1 MSVHPH
7 RSCYLEMNSLE
18 SYRIEEIEEVK
29 EFLQVVLERCSC
41 QQQLVLDIIGTQHTE
56 KLNKTQS
63 KDQTMHCGERYLR
76 LVVL

>member
-1 MSVHPH
+1 MSVHPQW
-7 RSCYLEMNSLE
+7 SYLETDSLE

-63 KDQTMHCGERYLR
+63 EDQTMHCGERYLR
-76 LVVL
+76 LIVL